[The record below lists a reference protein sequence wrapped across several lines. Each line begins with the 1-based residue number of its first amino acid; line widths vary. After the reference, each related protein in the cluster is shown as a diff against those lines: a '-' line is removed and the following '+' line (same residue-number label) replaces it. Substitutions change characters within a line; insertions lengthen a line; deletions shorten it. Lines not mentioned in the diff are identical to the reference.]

1 MNDLCAGRRDG
12 PGSGVRS
19 LDVLLRA
26 PALFVDGGVH
36 LGGDDTLLA
45 HGGKHSA
52 LKKIRN
58 INLEPMPR
66 VLDFHGT
73 NKLVHGLK
81 I

>member
-1 MNDLCAGRRDG
+1 
-12 PGSGVRS
+12 
-19 LDVLLRA
+19 LLRA

-58 INLEPMPR
+58 IKYYILIIRICCGSLILKAVLRIRDPMP
-66 VLDFHGT
+66 F
-73 NKLVHGLK
+73 
-81 I
+81 

>member
-1 MNDLCAGRRDG
+1 MNDLCVGRRDG

-52 LKKIRN
+52 LEKNTKY
-58 INLEPMPR
+58 
-66 VLDFHGT
+66 
-73 NKLVHGLK
+73 
-81 I
+81 

>member
-1 MNDLCAGRRDG
+1 MYRVGRRDG

-52 LKKIRN
+52 LKKICIIN
-58 INLEPMPR
+58 ILPMPR
-66 VLDFHGT
+66 ILDATGT
-73 NKLVHGLK
+73 NQK
-81 I
+81 II